1 MVKHLSGGGFSA
13 LKVAFVAA
21 IGFTALPGSAHAG
34 FFDDLFGGGQAPQ
47 QAPAT
52 SYDAPPSGDPA
63 PYVIHRQRRKV
74 VAQDD
79 KPVLQK
85 TTDIWHDKTL
95 RDGDAVMMKG
105 GLRIYS
111 GSQGSRHVVAS
122 DFQSLDTSDEI
133 SRKQKMALL
142 AMDGTHNDPLKSGA
156 APDTIASGRSAA
168 VASAISPGYAITDA
182 RGKAVRYV
190 GP

>member
-1 MVKHLSGGGFSA
+1 MLRSSSAIGSNA
-13 LKVAFVAA
+13 LKAMVFTAFAV
-21 IGFTALPGSAHAG
+21 TALPGAAHAG
-34 FFDDLFGGGQAPQ
+34 FFDDLFGGAR
-47 QAPAT
+47 APAEPT
-52 SYDAPPSGDPA
+52 YNYDAPISSDPI
-63 PYVIHRQRRKV
+63 PFEIRRPRRKV
-74 VAQDD
+74 VQDD

-95 RDGDAVMMKG
+95 RDGDAVMMKD
-105 GLRIYS
+105 GLHVYS
-111 GSQGSRHVVAS
+111 GSEGARHVAS
-122 DFQSLDTSDEI
+122 DFPRLDRSDDV

-142 AMDGTHNDPLKSGA
+142 AMDGTRNDPLTSGA

-168 VASAISPGYAITDA
+168 VASPVVAGYAITDA